1 MMVKMNEVM
10 TLINFRITDDE
21 VDSFCSN
28 CNNMI
33 NINLAKFIIIIY
45 VNANDDTTEMV
56 HTIEK
61 IIEISH
67 YNFKYHKKV

>member
-1 MMVKMNEVM
+1 
-10 TLINFRITDDE
+10 
-21 VDSFCSN
+21 
-28 CNNMI
+28 MI